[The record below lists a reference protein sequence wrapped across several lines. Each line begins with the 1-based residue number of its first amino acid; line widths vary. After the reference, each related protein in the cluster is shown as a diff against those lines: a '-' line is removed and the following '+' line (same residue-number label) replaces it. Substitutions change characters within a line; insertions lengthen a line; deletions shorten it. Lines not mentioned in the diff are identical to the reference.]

1 MAWYEDWFNSDAYDL
16 VYRNR
21 DENEAEELVELASK
35 VVSLPPGARVLDV
48 GCGRGRH
55 AVSFARRGYRVTGM
69 DLSER
74 ALSIARDR
82 AESEQLDI
90 AFVRGDMREPVAE
103 NDFDLVVNLFTA
115 FGYFTDPNDHFRAVL
130 ALKTAALPGGHVV
143 QDFMNA
149 PAVVATLVPEDERM
163 IGDVHVRQ
171 VRRVRDGR
179 IEKSI
184 TLSREGDVHTF
195 QESVE
200 LLERSDFESMYRRAG
215 LSLEHVFGDYDG
227 SPYTTASPRLI
238 LVSSA

>member
-16 VYRNR
+16 VYRSR
-21 DENEAEELVELASK
+21 DEDEAEDLVDL
-35 VVSLPPGARVLDV
+35 VTRTVSLTPGARVLDV

-74 ALSIARDR
+74 ALSIAHDR
-82 AESEQLDI
+82 AEKEQLDI
-90 AFVRGDMREPVAE
+90 TFVRGDMREPVAE
-103 NDFDLVVNLFTA
+103 NAFDLVVNLFTA
-115 FGYFTDPNDHFRAVL
+115 FGYFTDPNDHLRAVK
-130 ALKTAALPGGHVV
+130 ALQAAACPGGYVV

-149 PAVVATLVPEDERM
+149 PAVMATFVPEDERM

-171 VRRVRDGR
+171 ARRLRDGR

-184 TLSREGDVHTF
+184 TLSRDGDVHTF
-195 QESVE
+195 EESVE
-200 LLERSDFESMYRRAG
+200 LLDRADFESMYRRAG
-215 LSLEHVFGDYDG
+215 LTVQHVFGDYDG
-227 SPYTTASPRLI
+227 SPYTAASPRLI